1 MKTRNLSAA
10 IVAASLLA
18 LTACKEDNTAAPAAA
33 ATADAP
39 VAVAGALTTQDQKV
53 SYILGMNIGRQF
65 KANEVPLDTTSF
77 LAGIKDASTGVE
89 SKISQEDI
97 QKTMGEFQKQMETKR
112 AEAEKKRK
120 AEIEAQGVK
129 NKEEGAKFLETNK
142 AKAGVKTTASGLQYE
157 VIKEGT
163 GAKPKPTDTV
173 TVHYVGTLIDGK
185 EFDSS
190 IKRNEP
196 ASFPLNAVI
205 PGWQEALQLMS
216 EGSKYKVVIPSELAY
231 GAGGTG
237 GDIGPNAVLVFEVEL
252 LKIGAVEPPVESTPA
267 DTVTPADGV
276 APAQPAAEAAKP
288 TAEAAK
294 TPATEKAP
302 H

>member
-1 MKTRNLSAA
+1 MKTRTLSAVV
-10 IVAASLLA
+10 VAASLLA
-18 LTACKEDNTAAPAAA
+18 LTACKEDKAATPAATPAADAAPAAA
-33 ATADAP
+33 A
-39 VAVAGALTTQDQKV
+39 AGPLATQDQKV

-65 KANEVPLDTTSF
+65 KSNEVPLDTDSF
-77 LAGIKDASTGVE
+77 LSGIKDASTGAE
-89 SKISQEDI
+89 PKISQDDI
-97 QKTMGEFQKQMETKR
+97 QKTMTAFQAQMEAKR
-112 AEAEKKRK
+112 ADAEKKHK
-120 AEIEAQGVK
+120 AEQEALAIK
-129 NKEEGAKFLETNK
+129 NKDDGAKFLETNK

-163 GAKPKPTDTV
+163 GAKPKLTDTV
-173 TVHYVGTLIDGK
+173 TVHYVGTLLGGK

-196 ASFPLNAVI
+196 ATFPLNAVI
-205 PGWQEALQLMS
+205 PGWQEALQLMN

-252 LKIGAVEPPVESTPA
+252 LKIGAVEPPAEPA
-267 DTVTPADGV
+267 PTDGNGA
-276 APAQPAAEAAKP
+276 APAPTGQPANTAKP
-288 TAEAAK
+288 AE
-294 TPATEKAP
+294 EAP